1 MKKIIALFLIFSVL
15 YSCNSD
21 DNGNSSSSL
30 NPPEWIQGRWLE
42 SGGMSGFHFKTN
54 DFCSITF
61 SSEMCYVELF
71 NSLPNQQQVIF
82 EETIKNNDVYE
93 FNYKTTGMGAGQTVF
108 YRFERISNSKILY
121 INPIMPEGTE
131 YYKN

>member
-1 MKKIIALFLIFSVL
+1 MKKLIFLFTIFSML

-21 DNGNSSSSL
+21 DNGNSSSTLS
-30 NPPEWIQGRWLE
+30 PPAWIQGKWLE
-42 SGGMSGFHFKTN
+42 SGGFSGFHFKAN
-54 DFCSITF
+54 DFCTITYT
-61 SSEMCYVELF
+61 SEMCYVELF
-71 NSLPNQQQVIF
+71 NSIPGQQQVIF
-82 EETIKNNDVYE
+82 EETIKSNDIYE
-93 FNYKTTGMGAGQTVF
+93 FNYSTSGIGAGQTVF